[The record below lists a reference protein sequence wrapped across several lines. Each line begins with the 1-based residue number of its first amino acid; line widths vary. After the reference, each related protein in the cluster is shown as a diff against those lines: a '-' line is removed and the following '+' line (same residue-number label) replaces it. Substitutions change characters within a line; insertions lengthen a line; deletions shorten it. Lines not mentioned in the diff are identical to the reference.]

1 MILAKNGKEVIDLVK
16 QYQPDLIV
24 MDIQMSPI
32 ATSLTSIDLK
42 SAIIPNPLVVNADLK
57 VIDAITLMSNVLVRA
72 NAKQEMDPL
81 EVICQEARA
90 SCVLVIEA
98 AKVIGIIS
106 ERDVVRLSAQRRSL
120 EIS

>member
-57 VIDAITLMSNVLVRA
+57 VIDAITQMSNVLLRA

-98 AKVIGIIS
+98 AKVIGIIT
-106 ERDVVRLSAQRRSL
+106 ERDVVRLSA
-120 EIS
+120 